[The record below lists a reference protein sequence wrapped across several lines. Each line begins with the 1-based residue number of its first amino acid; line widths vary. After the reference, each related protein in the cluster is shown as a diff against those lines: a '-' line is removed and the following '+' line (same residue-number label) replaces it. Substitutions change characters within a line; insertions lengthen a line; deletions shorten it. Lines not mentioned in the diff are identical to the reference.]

1 MHANIEARVC
11 DLATG
16 EVRTLRTHN
25 TVCEGWHKLLI
36 RLATPED
43 ALDHTDLSWKLAV
56 GDDDT
61 TTPAYSN
68 TSLNNEVARTDV
80 TDWINEGT
88 NLFTSTFIDSTEAN
102 ASGGGTQS
110 IVEVGVVVEVDGEST
125 EYLCNHSTIAEIQ
138 KDNTKT
144 ATIES
149 TLELN
154 NDTGDS

>member
-1 MHANIEARVC
+1 M
-11 DLATG
+11 
-16 EVRTLRTHN
+16 

-43 ALDHTDLSWKLAV
+43 ELTHSDIDWKLAV
-56 GDDDT
+56 GDDDS
-61 TTPAYSN
+61 TTPAYTN
-68 TSLNNEVARTDV
+68 TSLNNQVARIDV

-102 ASGGGTQS
+102 PSSGSFQS
-110 IVEVGVVVEVDGEST
+110 IVEVGVVAVIDSST

-138 KDNTKT
+138 KDNSKT
-144 ATIES
+144 ATIEV

-154 NDTGDS
+154 NDTTDA